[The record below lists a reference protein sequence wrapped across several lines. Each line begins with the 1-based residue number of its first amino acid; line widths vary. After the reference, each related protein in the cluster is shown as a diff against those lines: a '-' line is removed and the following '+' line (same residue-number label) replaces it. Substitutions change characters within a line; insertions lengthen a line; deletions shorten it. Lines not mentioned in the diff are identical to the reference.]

1 MKVSGKIDLKPE
13 NRNHKSEIFHTSS
26 SDETIALGRK
36 IGEGLGPRDVVGLIG
51 ELGTGKTTF
60 TQGLVQGLGVRGYV
74 KSPSFTLV
82 NEYEGRLPVYH
93 LDLYRLGDVN
103 EIYELGI
110 EEYLYGGG
118 VTIIEWAEK
127 AYSLLPAE
135 YILIKFFY
143 TGEKTRRIE
152 VIKMSN
158 DKTQISNQIQDS
170 SA

>member
-26 SDETIALGRK
+26 SDETMDLGRK

-110 EEYLYGGG
+110 EEYLYGDGI
-118 VTIIEWAEK
+118 TIIEWAEK
-127 AYSLLPAE
+127 AYALLPAE

-143 TGEKTRRIE
+143 TGENTRKIEIIKTGA
-152 VIKMSN
+152 KC
-158 DKTQISNQIQDS
+158 
-170 SA
+170 